1 MGHSAALRDAARDRG
16 SCRPVSRIRDCARW
30 PASRGCDAGSRSC
43 GCSRRPTEPLTATT
57 LAARLDLP
65 RSSTYHLLTELEAA
79 GVVAHLP
86 DRGRWAVGIGAF
98 EIGTGYLRHHPV
110 DEVAGPS
117 LRRLA
122 RRVGHDV
129 HLGVLDGRELLYLL
143 RERPPRPQ
151 TLVTA
156 VGVRLPAHLTASG
169 RAVLAGLDP
178 AQRRAVLAGG
188 GPLTRRTDRGPTS
201 QRTLTAVLAA
211 DARRGWSVEDG
222 EVSRGYASV
231 AHADPGR
238 RRAGGRRDQRDVP
251 APVRAGVRRH
261 LRPARDGRRA
271 HRRRDHPASRRR
283 VGRTS
288 LTDVRA
294 AAPAPACHG
303 EPTFVVRDPVP
314 GRPPLPP
321 VASLS
326 STTPESGWS
335 TCRAVLRTPRH
346 AASRTGT
353 RPAGPGWRRSTRW
366 PSRTTGRW
374 WRRATGPPTC
384 AGAPSTAGC
393 ASSTWRVAA
402 GSSPPS

>member
-1 MGHSAALRDAARDRG
+1 MAGVPGLRRGLAILRLLAASD
-16 SCRPVSRIRDCARW
+16 
-30 PASRGCDAGSRSC
+30 
-43 GCSRRPTEPLTATT
+43 EPLTATT

-169 RAVLAGLDP
+169 RAVLAG
-178 AQRRAVLAGG
+178 G
-188 GPLTRRTDRGPTS
+188 GPLTRRTGRGPTS
-201 QRTLTAVLAA
+201 QRALTAVLAA

-231 AHADPGR
+231 AHPIRD
-238 RRAGGRRDQRDVP
+238 AGGQAVAAISVTFAHQCEP
-251 APVRAGVRRH
+251 ACGDTFAPLATV
-261 LRPARDGRRA
+261 
-271 HRRRDHPASRRR
+271 
-283 VGRTS
+283 VGRTAAEITRH
-288 LTDVRA
+288 LGGA
-294 AAPAPACHG
+294 AA
-303 EPTFVVRDPVP
+303 
-314 GRPPLPP
+314 GR
-321 VASLS
+321 
-326 STTPESGWS
+326 
-335 TCRAVLRTPRH
+335 R
-346 AASRTGT
+346 
-353 RPAGPGWRRSTRW
+353 
-366 PSRTTGRW
+366 
-374 WRRATGPPTC
+374 
-384 AGAPSTAGC
+384 
-393 ASSTWRVAA
+393 
-402 GSSPPS
+402 

>member
-1 MGHSAALRDAARDRG
+1 MAGVPGLRRGLAILRLLAASG
-16 SCRPVSRIRDCARW
+16 
-30 PASRGCDAGSRSC
+30 
-43 GCSRRPTEPLTATT
+43 EPLTATT

-169 RAVLAGLDP
+169 RAVLAGLAP
-178 AQRRAVLAGG
+178 AQRA
-188 GPLTRRTDRGPTS
+188 RRPRRRGP
-201 QRTLTAVLAA
+201 A
-211 DARRGWSVEDG
+211 DPAHRARSDVPARARRG
-222 EVSRGYASV
+222 A
-231 AHADPGR
+231 GR
-238 RRAGGRRDQRDVP
+238 RRAARLVGGGRGGQPRLRLGRPPDPRRRRARGRRDQRDVP

-261 LRPARDGRRA
+261 LRPARD
-271 HRRRDHPASRRR
+271 AS
-283 VGRTS
+283 S
-288 LTDVRA
+288 
-294 AAPAPACHG
+294 AAPPPRSPGTSAARRPDVADGRSRCRSR
-303 EPTFVVRDPVP
+303 VRVP
-314 GRPPLPP
+314 R
-321 VASLS
+321 
-326 STTPESGWS
+326 
-335 TCRAVLRTPRH
+335 
-346 AASRTGT
+346 
-353 RPAGPGWRRSTRW
+353 
-366 PSRTTGRW
+366 
-374 WRRATGPPTC
+374 
-384 AGAPSTAGC
+384 
-393 ASSTWRVAA
+393 
-402 GSSPPS
+402 